1 MRHLDGEPRR
11 RVSFQWPGYRRRVP
25 SGPRLNR
32 HLPVVVVRCAPVAVA
47 VICAIAIVLPQ
58 GVSLLQAITFL
69 CATLWSVQ
77 LPGVLVL
84 RLCRGQGR
92 SLLEE
97 MAFAFVVGL
106 TIQLLGWA
114 LFVVLGIGSLL
125 VLYPLLVV
133 AAALLTPPW
142 RARLRS
148 SPYTERHPWWACW
161 SLAVAFVWSVLYL
174 ANRTF
179 AVNPLPPARVRWYP
193 DLYWHVS
200 VAASARTSVPPL
212 VPQVSGETLKYHWFS
227 HAHMAAD
234 SLVSG
239 VDVLVVAS
247 RLWYIP
253 SYAVIVCLTYL
264 LASRLAGTPKAGL
277 VAVVLILANASINPI
292 RWISPQGAEAL
303 VPLSPSEIMGLPVLL
318 VTVWWLV
325 EIVRGSRPGRLGWVL
340 LMLLLLGCAG
350 SKSSNLPVILCGL
363 LLVAVVQLLTRPRRP
378 QTWIAAGAT
387 LGAILVTAP
396 FLLGGSNV
404 SKLAFLAL
412 PETQLT
418 SFYTPEQMPG
428 DSWQFG
434 FLLVLGMLVLVQF
447 AAILPVLSMWRDP
460 GAVLLLGIV
469 VAGFS
474 ATLLVFHPSASEVY
488 FLRGVLPLADI
499 LIAWGLVHAV
509 RRGRARWWH
518 AGVGALAGGAILYV
532 ARLLTPTGLPTAEAA
547 KRGATTVLVLF
558 LVLLGLGAVVW
569 RLTRSR
575 RPGTVIRA
583 VLAGVLVGAA
593 AIPSAIATAADG
605 FPDLAY
611 QHAAEYELTPGAV
624 AGTTWLRTHTP
635 QETLVATNVHC
646 RRGPTRRICD
656 ARALWVTGLSERRA
670 YVESWGYT
678 DEAYATANH
687 PRPGEDGVFYWNA
700 SFYDQKRL
708 LINDA
713 AFRGPTPYVLR
724 TLYDKGV
731 RYLIGDD
738 TASTVSPKLDTMAER
753 VFRSGDVTVYRLR
766 RP

>member
-1 MRHLDGEPRR
+1 M
-11 RVSFQWPGYRRRVP
+11 P
-25 SGPRLNR
+25 SGPRFNR
-32 HLPVVVVRCAPVAVA
+32 HLPVAVVRWAPITVA

-58 GVSLLQAITFL
+58 GVGLLQAIAF
-69 CATLWSVQ
+69 AFGTLWSVQ
-77 LPGVLVL
+77 LPGVLLL

-97 MAFAFVVGL
+97 MSFGFVVGL

-114 LFVVLGIGSLL
+114 LFVALGLGFLL
-125 VLYPLLVV
+125 ALYPLLVV
-133 AAALLTPPW
+133 AAAVLIPTW
-142 RARLRS
+142 RATLRS
-148 SPYTERHPWWACW
+148 TPYPEQHPSWALW
-161 SLAVAFVWSVLYL
+161 SLATAFVWSVFFL

-179 AVNPLPPARVRWYP
+179 AVNPLPPATVRWYP
-193 DLYWHVS
+193 DLYWHVA

-212 VPQVSGETLKYHWFS
+212 VPQVAGETLKYHWFS

-234 SLVSG
+234 SLISG

-253 SYAVIVCLTYL
+253 AYAVILCLTYL
-264 LASRLAGTPKAGL
+264 LASRLAGTAKAGL
-277 VAVVLILANASINPI
+277 IAVVLLLANASINPI
-292 RWISPQGAEAL
+292 RWISAQGAEAL

-318 VTVWWLV
+318 VTVWWLI
-325 EIVRGSRPGRLGWVL
+325 EIVRGHRPGRLGWAL
-340 LMLLLLGCAG
+340 LVLLLLGCAG
-350 SKSSNLPVILCGL
+350 SKSSNLPVVVCGL
-363 LLVAVVQLLTRPRRP
+363 LLVGVLQLMTRPRRL

-404 SKLAFLAL
+404 SKLVLLAQ
-412 PETQLT
+412 PDSQLNNY
-418 SFYTPEQMPG
+418 YTPGQMPG
-428 DSWQFG
+428 DSWQSG
-434 FLLVLGMLVLVQF
+434 FLLVLALLTLVQF

-460 GAVLLLGIV
+460 GAVLLLGIF

-488 FLRGVLPLADI
+488 FLRGVLPFADI

-518 AGVGALAGGAILYV
+518 AGLGALAGGGILYA
-532 ARLLTPTGLPTAEAA
+532 ARLSSPTDLPGAKAA
-547 KRGATTVLVLF
+547 KHGATTVLIICLVV
-558 LVLLGLGAVVW
+558 LVLAVVVW
-569 RLTRSR
+569 RLTRSH
-575 RPGTVIRA
+575 RPGAAIRA
-583 VLAGVLVGAA
+583 VLAGALVGAA
-593 AIPSAIATAADG
+593 AIPSGIATAKDG

-611 QHAAEYELTPGAV
+611 QQTAKYQLTPGAV

-635 QETLVATNVHC
+635 QEALVATNVHC

-670 YVESWGYT
+670 YIESWGYT
-678 DEAYATANH
+678 DEAYATANN
-687 PRPGEDGVFYWNA
+687 PRPGEVGVFYWNA
-700 SFYDQKRL
+700 SFYDQQRL

-713 AFRGPTPYVLR
+713 AFRGPTTYVLR

-753 VFRSGDVTVYRLR
+753 VFHSGNVTVYRLR